1 MKKPVRKA
9 GAMGPGSVD
18 KAGAKFS
25 AAKKLR
31 AQPMQ
36 DKLRGVPSEDGFFAG
51 SLNSALGFKPT
62 KNQRRQEAADKLGA
76 DAVTLM
82 AKSTRDR
89 KAGSR
94 MAKAQAMQKANR
106 SKMK

>member
-9 GAMGPGSVD
+9 GAMGPGRKEKSD
-18 KAGAKFS
+18 AKFNTASKIMDIAFDSKGNRADAGKKKLGGLYKGAKLNAWDLYAES
-25 AAKKLR
+25 NKLY
-31 AQPMQ
+31 
-36 DKLRGVPSEDGFFAG
+36 GESERI
-51 SLNSALGFKPT
+51 K
-62 KNQRRQEAADKLGA
+62 
-76 DAVTLM
+76 
-82 AKSTRDR
+82 